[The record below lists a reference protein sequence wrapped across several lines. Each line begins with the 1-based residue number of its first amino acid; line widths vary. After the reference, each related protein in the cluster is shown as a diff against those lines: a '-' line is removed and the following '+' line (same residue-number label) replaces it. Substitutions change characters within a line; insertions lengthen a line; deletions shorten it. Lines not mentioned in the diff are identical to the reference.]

1 MPDIRWKQ
9 RFENF
14 EKAYNNFKLTLNA
27 LALKELENFSS
38 NQNTGIIIY
47 KMAIIQAYEMA
58 FELSW
63 KTVKDFLTEQGI
75 KTNFPR
81 EVIKEAFA
89 YEIIDDGEV
98 WIKMLDDRNATSH
111 TYDEEKANLVVD
123 DIRNKYFYAIEQ
135 VFNYLKGEL

>member
-1 MPDIRWKQ
+1 LPDIRWKQ

-14 EKAYNNFKLTLNA
+14 EKAYNNLKLTLNA
-27 LALKELENFSS
+27 SALKELERLPL
-38 NQNTGIIIY
+38 NQNTSNIIY

-63 KTVKDFLTEQGI
+63 KTVKDFLNEQGI

-89 YEIIDDGEV
+89 YEIIEDGEA

-123 DIRNKYFYAIEQ
+123 EITTKYFYAIEQ
-135 VFNYLKGEL
+135 VFNYLKGKL